1 MSNDVAVF
9 SAADLALLA
18 RGEGPLKTLHPPVR
32 LAIFGDPVDHSA
44 SPPMQNAAL
53 KARGLEAQYVRIRVT
68 AEELP
73 DALRN
78 LAPAGFLGVSLT
90 IPHKQTSLLLKDEI
104 SREAQLMGAINTV
117 KVAEGK
123 LHGYNTDGPGLSAAI
138 QEEFGIPLKD
148 LRILILGGTGGA
160 GRAITVQCA
169 IEGCPSITIANRNS
183 GKGAS
188 LATEIHES
196 LGKEV
201 TSIPLEAED
210 LRTALSCV
218 DLIINATPLGMKAGD
233 PSPLPH
239 LSGGLL
245 SPHHLVYD
253 TVYSGGET
261 ALLRQAREV
270 GARSANGFSML
281 LHQGVLQNAL
291 WFGGPA
297 PVEKMR
303 AALEELTS
311 K

>member
-1 MSNDVAVF
+1 MSNDAAVF

-18 RGEGPLKTLHPPVR
+18 RGEGPLKTLQPPACY
-32 LAIFGDPVDHSA
+32 AIFGDPVAHSA

-73 DALRN
+73 DVLRN

-90 IPHKQTSLLLKDEI
+90 IPHKQTSLPLMDEI
-104 SREAQLMGAINTV
+104 SREAHLMGAINTV

-123 LHGYNTDGPGLSAAI
+123 LHGFNTDGPGLSVAI
-138 QEEFGIPLKD
+138 REEFGIPLKD
-148 LRILILGGTGGA
+148 LRVLVLGGAGGA
-160 GRAITVQCA
+160 GRAITVQCT
-169 IEGCPSITIANRNS
+169 IEGCPSIAIANRNPA
-183 GKGAS
+183 KGES
-188 LATEIHES
+188 LANEIHQS

-201 TSIPLEAED
+201 SSISLEAED
-210 LRTALSCV
+210 LRAAISSV
-218 DLIINATPLGMKAGD
+218 DLIINATPLGMQAGD
-233 PSPLPH
+233 PSPLPE
-239 LSGGLL
+239 GIL

-261 ALLRQAREV
+261 ALLWQAREV

-291 WFGGPA
+291 WFGEPA

-303 AALEELTS
+303 AALTALRN
-311 K
+311 

>member
-1 MSNDVAVF
+1 MSDDVAVF
-9 SAADLALLA
+9 SASDLALFA
-18 RGEGPLKTLHPPVR
+18 RGEGPLKTLQPPAR
-32 LAIFGDPVDHSA
+32 LAIFGDPVAHSA

-53 KARGLEAQYVRIRVT
+53 KARGLEAQYVRIRIT
-68 AEELP
+68 PEELP

-90 IPHKQTSLLLKDEI
+90 IPHKQTSLPLMDEI
-104 SREAQLMGAINTV
+104 SREAHLMGAINTV
-117 KVAEGK
+117 KVVGGK

-138 QEEFGIPLKD
+138 REEFGIPLSD
-148 LRILILGGTGGA
+148 LRVLILGGAGGA

-169 IEGCPSITIANRNS
+169 LEGCPSITIANRNC

-188 LATEIHES
+188 LATEIHQS

-201 TSIPLEAED
+201 LTISLEAED
-210 LRTALSCV
+210 LRESLSCV

-233 PSPLPH
+233 PSPLPP
-239 LSGGLL
+239 LSEGLL
-245 SPHHLVYD
+245 SPRHLVYD

-270 GARSANGFSML
+270 GARSVNGFSML

-291 WFGGPA
+291 WFGEPS

-303 AALEELTS
+303 AALTALGN
-311 K
+311 